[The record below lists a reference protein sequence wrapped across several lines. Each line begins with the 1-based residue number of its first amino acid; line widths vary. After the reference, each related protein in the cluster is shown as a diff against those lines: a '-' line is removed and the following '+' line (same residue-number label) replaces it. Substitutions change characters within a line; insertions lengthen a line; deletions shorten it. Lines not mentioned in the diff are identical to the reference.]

1 MSSDY
6 NTNLSPGV
14 YVVNKNNVDWGVGQ
28 VQSVINEK
36 ITVNFENCG
45 KKVVNIKK
53 VQLKIIKI

>member
-1 MSSDY
+1 MTSDY

-14 YVVNKNNVDWGVGQ
+14 YVVNKKNVDWGVGQ

-53 VQLKIIKI
+53 IQLKIIKI

>member
-1 MSSDY
+1 MTSEY

-14 YVVNKNNVDWGVGQ
+14 YVVNKKNVDWGVGQ

-45 KKVVNIKK
+45 KKVVNIKEIK
-53 VQLKIIKI
+53 LKTIKI

>member
-1 MSSDY
+1 MTSDY
-6 NTNLSPGV
+6 NTNLSPGI
-14 YVVNKNNVDWGVGQ
+14 YVVNKKNVDWGVGQ

-53 VQLKIIKI
+53 IQLKIIKI

>member
-6 NTNLSPGV
+6 NSIFSPGL
-14 YVVNKNNVDWGVGQ
+14 YVVNKRNIDWGVGQ
-28 VQSVINEK
+28 IQSVINEK

-53 VQLKIIKI
+53 IKLEIIKI